1 MLKNKQG
8 TAKHITSVQEIE
20 NCDCYFLDMYGLLW
34 DGNQFYDGTLDF
46 LKKLKSSGK
55 KIVLLS
61 NATVLKKPFIE
72 SQKKKGLEE
81 GVHFDEVITSG
92 ETFYHVVNCGF
103 FEKATGKKD
112 YRFFVVGTQNIP
124 LFENV
129 AQHQTDDLTKADIVY
144 LSGLGAVTPEEGEA
158 VFKEQALLLNEALKR
173 GLPAVCAN
181 PDLTFMSKG
190 KQVMTQGSTGRYY
203 ETMGGK
209 VHWFGKPYPY
219 IFEFAL
225 EKTGVQKEKTV
236 MVGDTVE
243 TDVLGASKAGI
254 RTLLATKTGITG
266 DFIKQGV
273 TLESLYQKHGVQPTY
288 TMDQFS
294 HLMLNFKVRRNH
306 VSIASIT
313 SKKSL
318 CL

>member
-8 TAKHITSVQEIE
+8 MTKHITSVQEIE

-34 DGNQFYDGTLDF
+34 DGSQFYDGTLDF
-46 LKKLKSSGK
+46 LKNLKSSGK

-61 NATVLKKPFIE
+61 NATVLKKPFID
-72 SQKKKGLEE
+72 SQKKKGLIEN
-81 GVHFDEVITSG
+81 VHFDEVITSG
-92 ETFYHVVNCGF
+92 ETFHHVVNAGF
-103 FEKATGKKD
+103 FEQVVGRKD
-112 YRFFVVGTQNIP
+112 YRFFVLGVENKP

-129 AQHQTDDLTKADIVY
+129 SDHMTDDLAKADIIY
-144 LSGLGAVTPEEGEA
+144 LSGLGAVTPEDGEA
-158 VFKEQALLLNEALKR
+158 VFKEQAKVLNEALKL

-190 KQVMTQGSTGRYY
+190 KQVMTQGSTGKYY
-203 ETMGGK
+203 EQMGGK
-209 VHWFGKPYPY
+209 VYWFGKPYPY

-225 EKTGVQKEKTV
+225 EKTGAQKERTV

-243 TDVLGASKAGI
+243 TDVLGASKVGI

-266 DFIKQGV
+266 DFVKQGV
-273 TLESLYQKHGVQPTY
+273 SLESLYEKHGICPTY
-288 TMDQFS
+288 TMEQFS
-294 HLMLNFKVRRNH
+294 HLTLNFKIGRSYVPTT
-306 VSIASIT
+306 SIT
-313 SKKSL
+313 SKKIL

>member
-1 MLKNKQG
+1 MSINKQG
-8 TAKHITSVQEIE
+8 TPKHITSVQEIE

-34 DGNQFYDGTLDF
+34 DGSNFYDGTLEF
-46 LKKLKSSGK
+46 LEQLKLSGK

-72 SQKKKGLEE
+72 SQKKKGLIEN
-81 GVHFDEVITSG
+81 VHFDDVITSG
-92 ETFYHVVNCGF
+92 ETFHHVVNGGF
-103 FEKATGKKD
+103 FEEITGKTD
-112 YRFFVVGTQNIP
+112 YLFFVLGTENPP
-124 LFENV
+124 LFEKV
-129 AQHQTDDLTKADIVY
+129 SAHITDDLTKADVIY
-144 LSGLGAVTPEEGEA
+144 LSGLGAVTPEEGET
-158 VFKEQALLLNEALKR
+158 VFKEQAMVLNEALKL

-209 VHWFGKPYPY
+209 VYWFGKPYSY
-219 IFEFAL
+219 IFDFAL
-225 EKTGVQKEKTV
+225 EKTGAQKEKTV

-266 DFIKQGV
+266 DFLKQGV
-273 TLESLYQKHGVQPTY
+273 SLESLYQKHGVWPTY
-288 TMDQFS
+288 TMTQFS
-294 HLMLNFKVRRNH
+294 HLTLKN
-306 VSIASIT
+306 
-313 SKKSL
+313 
-318 CL
+318 